1 MGTRI
6 VFLCHGQSTYNARRL
21 YQGCCDDSVLTE
33 IGRQTAKKTGAFLRG
48 IQFDAVFTS
57 PLQRARETAELALA
71 AIPNA
76 VRQATVLPLL
86 READLPNWQGLP
98 FKTVRDRFAADYACW
113 QQTPHQFSMDVERGP
128 HYPALELY
136 SRLQAFWKTILPY
149 YRHQTLLVV
158 AHRGTIRAAIATA
171 LGISP
176 ANYHAIQQSN
186 CALSTLYFPTEEL
199 SSARLEGVNLCT
211 YLKGTLP
218 LLSSNGLRLLLV
230 PSGAAD
236 TRDLAALLA
245 KVPIQ
250 FSLSGTD
257 ISSQLMMPTLL
268 KSQPETTRRQ
278 VPEFKLPTVFQEILK
293 LELQND
299 GLTTGLIVARPEAI
313 APFLGQAIGL
323 QQPTDRRFN
332 LQPGTLSAI
341 HYPADGYPP
350 VLQALGLCREIAS
363 TPAWSARAAA

>member
-1 MGTRI
+1 
-6 VFLCHGQSTYNARRL
+6 
-21 YQGCCDDSVLTE
+21 
-33 IGRQTAKKTGAFLRG
+33 
-48 IQFDAVFTS
+48 
-57 PLQRARETAELALA
+57 
-71 AIPNA
+71 
-76 VRQATVLPLL
+76 
-86 READLPNWQGLP
+86 
-98 FKTVRDRFAADYACW
+98 
-113 QQTPHQFSMDVERGP
+113 
-128 HYPALELY
+128 
-136 SRLQAFWKTILPY
+136 
-149 YRHQTLLVV
+149 
-158 AHRGTIRAAIATA
+158 
-171 LGISP
+171 
-176 ANYHAIQQSN
+176 
-186 CALSTLYFPTEEL
+186 
-199 SSARLEGVNLCT
+199 
-211 YLKGTLP
+211 

-257 ISSQLMMPTLL
+257 ISGQLMMPTLL
-268 KSQPETTRRQ
+268 KSHPETTRRQ